1 MATSR
6 RPSAAAEPAVRA
18 FYLVL
23 HLLHA
28 YLLPSESAPPP
39 STSGGETNAN
49 IPTASSFLP
58 TLSALLSS
66 SGLPQRSHGAS
77 ERRHHPDVHIDYLLA
92 LRRALEQNAY
102 AHLASH
108 LLPLSQIPPVPPS
121 VRTHLE
127 TLHLSSPS
135 ANPNHEGAIAF
146 NPIAHLL
153 QKHAARLRTNRIWPA
168 VRRAYRFPP
177 DPTDWLGK
185 VLLFE
190 FEVECE
196 QAAAG
201 GGAVGAGRGA
211 VERKRSTRA
220 GEEEGV
226 REDWETEEED
236 EAGKRTQRQ
245 EEIRR
250 EAERRAAEFVAEQTR
265 K

>member
-1 MATSR
+1 M
-6 RPSAAAEPAVRA
+6 
-18 FYLVL
+18 
-23 HLLHA
+23 
-28 YLLPSESAPPP
+28 
-39 STSGGETNAN
+39 
-49 IPTASSFLP
+49 
-58 TLSALLSS
+58 
-66 SGLPQRSHGAS
+66 
-77 ERRHHPDVHIDYLLA
+77 HIDYLLA

-102 AHLASH
+102 AHIASH
-108 LLPLSQIPPVPPS
+108 LLPLSHLPPVPPA

-135 ANPNHEGAIAF
+135 ANPSHSDAIAF

-196 QAAAG
+196 RAAAG
-201 GGAVGAGRGA
+201 TEGAGRGA
-211 VERKRSTRA
+211 VERERSRR
-220 GEEEGV
+220 GGEEGV
-226 REDWETEEED
+226 REDWEAEEED
-236 EAGKRTQRQ
+236 EVGSQTLRQ

-250 EAERRAAEFVAEQTR
+250 EAARRAAEFVAKQSR